1 MPRELAQIMREAF
14 PRLSEIAQQVGGK
27 DLTVRLWNSRMNSI
41 RSRKTVF
48 NRYFRRRERK
58 DGTDALRNESN
69 FEPS

>member
-1 MPRELAQIMREAF
+1 MPRELAQIMKEAF

-41 RSRKTVF
+41 RSRKTVL